1 MKSIIKEKDE
11 FISNLNS
18 IREFIVINKE
28 QSEIIEK
35 ICSSKL
41 DVQGINLNEFEK
53 KYLRIM
59 NTPVIYN
66 AVIISIYGCYEAY
79 IDKLASALLDF
90 WVENT
95 SNYDQISE
103 SIRNKHIQKSGD
115 FLSNSQRYQNIGITE
130 QRVIKNLDMCLMNE
144 PVYMLNKELILS
156 HSGNLNSTQLMQFL
170 AELGLK
176 TCRTRIINSFQY
188 IEYISEKYELC
199 NDDAKK
205 IIHSRNNDDIF
216 LFKELTQLVE
226 QRNRVAHG
234 WSVDER
240 LSKAYLIDNIIPFM
254 KMLGCVISE
263 LFINEFVE
271 ILYKT
276 GLLKEFDDAIDVFN
290 KRILCINIKDANL
303 KRSDYIFA
311 NNEKE
316 YVVLKIIEIQC
327 NNQTVEEIMGG
338 DKDIGLLVDSD
349 IKKNWKFY
357 YT

>member
-11 FISNLNS
+11 FISNLNN
-18 IREFIVINKE
+18 IQEFIVINKE
-28 QSEIIEK
+28 QGEIIK
-35 ICSSKL
+35 TICLSKL
-41 DVQGINLNEFEK
+41 DVQGINFNEFEK

-66 AVIISIYGCYEAY
+66 AIIISIYGCYEAY

-90 WVENT
+90 WVENA
-95 SNYDQISE
+95 SNYEQITE
-103 SIRNKHIQKSGD
+103 SIRNKHIQKSGE
-115 FLSNSQRYQNIGITE
+115 FLSNPQRYQNMGITE
-130 QRVIKNLDMCLMNE
+130 QRVIKNLDMCLLNE
-144 PVYMLNKELILS
+144 NMYMLNKELILS
-156 HSGNLNSTQLMQFL
+156 HSGNLNSMQLMQFL

-176 TCRTRIINSFQY
+176 SCRTKIINSFQY
-188 IEYISEKYELC
+188 IEYISKKYELS

-205 IIHSRNNDDIF
+205 VIHNRNNDDIF

-263 LFINEFVE
+263 LFIDEFVE
-271 ILYKT
+271 ILHKA
-276 GLLKEFDDAIDVFN
+276 GLLKEFDDAINVIN
-290 KRILCINIKDANL
+290 NRVLCINIKDANL
-303 KRSDYIFA
+303 KCNGYIFA
-311 NNEKE
+311 KNKKG
-316 YVVLKIIEIQC
+316 YVMLNILEIQC
-327 NNQTVEEIMGG
+327 NNRTVEEIIGG
-338 DKDIGLLVDSD
+338 NKDIGILVDSD
-349 IKKNWKFY
+349 IKKNWKYY